1 MTNYSKTTNFTAK
14 DSLVSGDANKI
25 VKGSEIDAEFDNI
38 ATASATKANIASP
51 AFTGVVSFPDG
62 TAGDPS
68 ITNTGDT
75 NTGLF
80 FSAADTL
87 AFSAAG
93 TAQFTMAD
101 GAIAPVTD
109 NDVDLGTSSLE
120 FKDGYFD
127 GTLYTDAINLD
138 GTAITSTAAEI
149 NILDGVTA
157 TAAEL
162 NILDGVTSTA
172 SELNILDGVTS
183 TASELNI
190 LDGVTSTTAELNILD
205 GVTAT
210 TAELNIMDGV
220 TATTAE
226 LNIMDGVT
234 STAAELNILDGVT
247 STAAEL
253 NILDGITATTAELNL
268 NDIETSVGTVVASK
282 VVTVDANKDVSSF
295 RNITLTGELDAGS
308 LDISGD
314 ADIDGTLETDA
325 LSINGTAVTSTAAEL
340 NILDGV
346 TSTAAELNIL
356 DGVTSTTAEL
366 NILDGV
372 TSTAAELNILDGV
385 TSTAAELNILDGVTS
400 TAAELNILDG
410 VTAVTGELNALDLG
424 STAVG
429 IAIASKAVVLDSN
442 KDFTGVRNFSITG
455 DLSVAGTT
463 TIVDSVQMTANN
475 AVIFEGATADASETT
490 LTSVD
495 ATADRTISLPD
506 QSGTLPVLAAVST
519 TAITATPEELNV
531 LDGITAV
538 VGELNALDLGSTAV
552 GTAIASKAVIL
563 DSNKDY
569 TGIRN
574 FTITGEL
581 DAATLDISGDIDVD
595 GTTNLDNVDIDGTF
609 AAITGAFVKASSG
622 ASATSGT
629 VLTVEDDDNTE
640 FSILGGSSSV
650 LAINFG
656 HSGDN
661 DEGKITFNTT
671 AGSEDLQL
679 VSSKEITL
687 DAAGEIIL
695 DADTQGSGNGVL
707 LKDDGTHYGSFF
719 RSSSNFHIKA
729 EASDQD
735 MIFMGNDGGSE
746 ITALTLDMSAAG
758 AATFNSDVTA
768 GGKLTVSD
776 GGNATVASI
785 RFNAGLGISSPS
797 TDQLNFITADV
808 SRFVIASDG
817 SLSTPTAGTSNV
829 RFGVNA
835 GNSIQSGGN
844 YNVLVGDDAGTSITT
859 GDYNV
864 AIGFRALDAE
874 DTGHTS
880 VAVGTWALSTQNYD
894 GNAYNVAV
902 GYLAGEAVT
911 TGVRNTLL
919 GALSGDGLTEGSFNV
934 GVGYDSLAI
943 DTKGSKSTAL
953 GYGAL
958 STQNFTSPTDA
969 LNTAVGFSAGNGLT
983 TGTHN
988 VIMGGLAGDA
998 ITIGARNVAIG
1009 SSALGTDDVGD
1020 RSVAVGDSSLFS
1032 QNSDTNNEVTG
1043 NIGVGYAAGY
1053 YNVTGTNNT
1062 IVGHEAG
1069 AGASGNS
1076 YSNNSLFGYN
1086 AGHGLTTGLQNT
1098 IIGAA
1103 AGDAVT
1109 TGTNNVYIGYG
1120 AATTDDQSDQN
1131 VVVGAQAA
1139 VNMNHG
1145 NEIGYATIAGF
1156 QASYYN
1162 VTGVA
1167 NTCFGYRAG
1176 FGVSGNSNSANTFIG
1191 TQAGIGVTTGSNNTT
1206 VGHNVGTSITSGD
1219 DNQFMGKD
1227 AGDTVTTGSRN
1238 ICIGRNVN
1246 PSAADGTNQIT
1257 LGHDING
1264 DSNGTFSFGSS
1275 SGIVH
1280 NHFGSDATWTRTSD
1294 ERLKKNITDTD
1305 LGLSFIN
1312 DLRTV
1317 KYNWKGSHELDS
1329 TDSQLEHLYKADPA
1343 DNTMETDVTMHG
1355 FIAQEVKAAL
1365 DTAGVDD
1372 WAGWE
1377 EDSKG
1382 VQRISR
1388 EMFVIPL
1395 VKAVQELSAQVT
1407 ALQAEVNTLKGD

>member
-93 TAQFTMAD
+93 TAQFTMSD

-127 GTLYTDAINLD
+127 GTVHTDAINLN

-172 SELNILDGVTS
+172 
-183 TASELNI
+183 
-190 LDGVTSTTAELNILD
+190 
-205 GVTAT
+205 
-210 TAELNIMDGV
+210 
-220 TATTAE
+220 
-226 LNIMDGVT
+226 
-234 STAAELNILDGVT
+234 AELNILDGVT

-253 NILDGITATTAELNL
+253 NILDGVTATTAELNY
-268 NDIETSVGTVVASK
+268 NDTGSAVGTVVASK
-282 VVTVDANKDVSSF
+282 VVTVDANKDVASF

-356 DGVTSTTAEL
+356 DGVTSTAAELNILDGVTATTAELNIMDGVTATTAELNIMDGVTASAADINLIDGITNGTVIASKAIITDSNKDITGGRNITISGELDAATLDISGDADIDGTLETDALSINGTAVTSTAAEL

-410 VTAVTGELNALDLG
+410 VTAVAGELNALDLG

-463 TIVDSVQMTANN
+463 TVVDSVQMTANN

-495 ATADRTISLPD
+495 ATADRTISLPN

-519 TAITATPEELNV
+519 TAITSTPEELNV

-574 FTITGEL
+574 FTISGEL

-595 GTTNLDNVDIDGTF
+595 GTTNLDVVDIDGAVDMASTL
-609 AAITGAFVKASSG
+609 AVAGVVTANAGVVVDNITIDGQEIDVSSG
-622 ASATSGT
+622 
-629 VLTVEDDDNTE
+629 
-640 FSILGGSSSV
+640 
-650 LAINFG
+650 
-656 HSGDN
+656 
-661 DEGKITFNTT
+661 
-671 AGSEDLQL
+671 DL
-679 VSSKEITL
+679 TL
-687 DAAGEIIL
+687 DVAGDIIL
-695 DADTQGSGNGVL
+695 DFDGGD
-707 LKDDGTHYGSFF
+707 LKFVDGGTEIGLITSDG
-719 RSSSNFHIKA
+719 SNFGLFSRV
-729 EASDQD
+729 SDKD
-735 MIFMGNDGGSE
+735 IIFYGNDGGST

-758 AATFNSDVTA
+758 AATFNSSVTA
-768 GGKLTVSD
+768 DALTANGSSEGDTYFTGGTANSRLLNVFTSTHD
-776 GGNATVASI
+776 GGANAGHNFKIASGQGAFIFGNATTANLLTVKT
-785 RFNAGLGISSPS
+785 GGIDVTGSVTYSGDLVSSTS
-797 TDQLNFITADV
+797 
-808 SRFVIASDG
+808 
-817 SLSTPTAGTSNV
+817 GTSNF
-829 RFGVNA
+829 RAGVNA
-835 GNSIQSGGN
+835 GNSIASGAQ
-844 YNVLVGDDAGTSITT
+844 YNTLIGDNAGTAVTT
-859 GDYNV
+859 GDRNVAVGFGALQSEDANGYNV
-864 AIGFRALDAE
+864 AVGYAALDALNAGA
-874 DTGHTS
+874 D
-880 VAVGTWALSTQNYD
+880 
-894 GNAYNVAV
+894 AYNVAV
-902 GYLAGEAVT
+902 GYAAGNNVT
-911 TGVRNTLL
+911 TG
-919 GALSGDGLTEGSFNV
+919 
-934 GVGYDSLAI
+934 I
-943 DTKGSKSTAL
+943 
-953 GYGAL
+953 
-958 STQNFTSPTDA
+958 
-969 LNTAVGFSAGNGLT
+969 
-983 TGTHN
+983 HN
-988 VIMGGLAGDA
+988 VLIGGLAGDA
-998 ITIGARNVAIG
+998 LKDADQNVAIG
-1009 SSALGTDDVGD
+1009 HAALTADTFGHASVAIGREALVTQNFTTATNVYN
-1020 RSVAVGDSSLFS
+1020 VAVGHNAG
-1032 QNSDTNNEVTG
+1032 QAVTT
-1043 NIGVGYAAGY
+1043 GY
-1053 YNVTGTNNT
+1053 YNTLIGGIAGDALTDGIKNVAVGQNALGADTQGDNSVAIGVNALYTQNGVNGNVYNTAVGANAGFAVTSGYYNT
-1062 IVGHEAG
+1062 IVGGLAG
-1069 AGASGNS
+1069 D
-1076 YSNNSLFGYN
+1076 LM
-1086 AGHGLTTGLQNT
+1086 TTGTSNT
-1098 IIGAA
+1098 IIGFACA
-1103 AGDAVT
+1103 SSGVI
-1109 TGTNNVYIGYG
+1109 TG
-1120 AATTDDQSDQN
+1120 A
-1131 VVVGAQAA
+1131 
-1139 VNMNHG
+1139 
-1145 NEIGYATIAGF
+1145 
-1156 QASYYN
+1156 
-1162 VTGVA
+1162 
-1167 NTCFGYRAG
+1167 
-1176 FGVSGNSNSANTFIG
+1176 
-1191 TQAGIGVTTGSNNTT
+1191 NNTMMGDSAGA
-1206 VGHNVGTSITSGD
+1206 VLTSGAS
-1219 DNQFMGKD
+1219 NVFIGKD
-1227 AGDTVTTGSRN
+1227 AGDTVTQGSKN
-1238 ICIGRNVN
+1238 ICIGQNSGSS
-1246 PSAADGTNQIT
+1246 SATDEHVIII
-1257 LGHDING
+1257 GHDING
-1264 DSNGTFSFGSS
+1264 SGNDFSFGKASN
-1275 SGIVH
+1275 IVS
-1280 NHFGSDATWTRTSD
+1280 NDFDTDANWSRSSD
-1294 ERLKKNITDTD
+1294 ERLKKNITDQT

-1317 KYNWKGSHELDS
+1317 KYNWKANGELDAS
-1329 TDSQLEHLYKADPA
+1329 DAQLEHLREEDENGDIINYM
-1343 DNTMETDVTMHG
+1343 NTEATMHN

-1365 DTAGVDD
+1365 DTAGVSDFG
-1372 WAGWE
+1372 GWK
-1377 EDSKG
+1377 EDQYG
-1382 VQRISR
+1382 VQQVSR

-1407 ALQAEVNTLKGD
+1407 ALQAEVNTLKGG